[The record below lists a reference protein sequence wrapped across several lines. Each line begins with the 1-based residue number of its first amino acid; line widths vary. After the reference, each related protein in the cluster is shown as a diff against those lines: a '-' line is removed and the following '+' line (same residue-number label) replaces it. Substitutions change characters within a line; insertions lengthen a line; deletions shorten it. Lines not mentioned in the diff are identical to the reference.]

1 VTQQQSIALLTVSD
15 DFAALFYREKRIA
28 EAEAMGFD
36 RRQTERLLFVVWLD
50 TVRDLE
56 QIGQEG

>member
-1 VTQQQSIALLTVSD
+1 VTQQSSALMTVSG

-28 EAEAMGFD
+28 EAEAMGFS
-36 RRQTERLLFVVWLD
+36 RRQTERLLFLVWLD
-50 TVRDLE
+50 TKRNLE

>member
-1 VTQQQSIALLTVSD
+1 MAQQSTAPLVVSD
-15 DFAALFYREKRIA
+15 DFAALFYRERRIA

-36 RRQTERLLFVVWLD
+36 RRQTEHLLFLVWLD